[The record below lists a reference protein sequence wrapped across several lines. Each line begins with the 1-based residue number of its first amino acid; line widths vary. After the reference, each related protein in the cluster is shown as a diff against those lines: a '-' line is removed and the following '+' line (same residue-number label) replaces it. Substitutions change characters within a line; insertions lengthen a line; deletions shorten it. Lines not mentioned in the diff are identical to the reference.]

1 MERHAVKRMTG
12 SEPVVES
19 KKTAAASPAV
29 SSIGFALYGFLGWVV
44 IPGVISGAYLAL
56 RSLLPLGPNQHLPTD
71 FLGAGLGLA
80 TIGLLFTSPG
90 ALIAGAAVGAG
101 LGKRPADP
109 ARHRRL
115 RLLFLL
121 GPSIGF
127 GAMGLLGTLA
137 SALGQAFP

>member
-1 MERHAVKRMTG
+1 MQKAEDSTPDSKRTARTANASPGLHAV
-12 SEPVVES
+12 
-19 KKTAAASPAV
+19 
-29 SSIGFALYGFLGWVV
+29 GFAFYGFLGWVV
-44 IPGVISGAYLAL
+44 VPGLISGVYLAL
-56 RSLLPLGPNQHLPTD
+56 RGLLPLGPDQHLPTD

-101 LGKRPADP
+101 QGKRPADP

-127 GAMGLLGTLA
+127 GAMGLLGMLA